1 MPDTDEVLPDLD
13 LPGVHRLQ
21 VPTPFA
27 VGPVNTYLLE
37 GDPLTLID
45 SGPNLATCLVAL
57 EAGLKDHGY
66 AFEDL
71 ELLFVTHQHVDHL
84 GLTRILA
91 ERCDAEVVC
100 LDRAAGVIG
109 SWGERAA
116 DDDKYAGRVMLRHG
130 IEEPVV
136 VALRSLAAIVRSLG
150 ASAPVTR
157 TLEEHEL
164 VTMGGRSLEVL
175 HHPGHSPSDTLL
187 FDASDGTLVAGDH
200 LLSKISSN
208 ALLTRPLDAE
218 GEEDGPRA
226 TPLIDYRRSLL
237 ATRALDAHLVLGGHG
252 PEITDHRPL
261 IDARIADQ
269 DRRAEKLLDL
279 LRVRPMSA
287 HELAT
292 TLWERVA
299 ITQAFLTLSEVL
311 GHLDL
316 LIADGAA
323 LEDDSGDVIVFEAA

>member
-1 MPDTDEVLPDLD
+1 MAHTEEIPLEDLD
-13 LPGVHRLQ
+13 LAGVHRLQ

-57 EAGLKDHGY
+57 EAGLKEHGY
-66 AFEDL
+66 AVEDL

-91 ERCDAEVVC
+91 DRCDAEVAC
-100 LDRAAGVIG
+100 LDKAAAVIG
-109 SWGERAA
+109 AWGERAA
-116 DDDKYAGRVMLRHG
+116 GDDVYAGQLMLRHG
-130 IEEPVV
+130 IEEHVV
-136 VALRSLAAIVRSLG
+136 VALRALAGIVRYLG
-150 ASAPVTR
+150 ASVPVTR
-157 TLEEHEL
+157 PLAEHEE
-164 VTMGGRSLEVL
+164 VAMGERTLEVL

-187 FDASDGTLVAGDH
+187 FDKSDGLLVAGDH

-208 ALLTRPLDAE
+208 ALLTRPLS
-218 GEEDGPRA
+218 EDWDGART
-226 TPLIDYRRSLL
+226 TPLIDYRHSLL
-237 ATRALDAHLVLGGHG
+237 ATRDLDARLVLGGHG
-252 PEITDHRPL
+252 PEVTDHRPL
-261 IDARIADQ
+261 IDSRIADQ

-279 LRVRPMSA
+279 LSVRPMSA

-292 TLWERVA
+292 TLWKRVA

-316 LIADGAA
+316 LIADGMVA
-323 LEDDSGDVIVFEAA
+323 EDGSEDVVVFEAL